1 MSLRRLLTVI
11 CTVVFAG
18 IAIPGHGEAR
28 AEAPVVWSAKPESAA
43 DHAGVLK
50 SDSQLTVVEA
60 EDDAVAP
67 IVDTA
72 AKKKKSSFWSNKMFH
87 PTQWF
92 SSSKKKK

>member
-1 MSLRRLLTVI
+1 MSLRRWLTVI
-11 CTVVFAG
+11 CTVVISSVVIVG
-18 IAIPGHGEAR
+18 KGEAR
-28 AEAPVVWSAKPESAA
+28 AEAPFVLSAKQDAAA
-43 DHAGVLK
+43 DDAGVLK

-60 EDDAVAP
+60 EDSGDAP

-92 SSSKKKK
+92 GSSKKKK